1 MLEIDSDLAQTQ
13 RAELVA
19 YADNVRRLRQAGLLR
34 PALHEFLLWEAGQI
48 LMALGQRMKERSA
61 IDRQIA
67 NSSGLSWVIE

>member
-19 YADNVRRLRQAGLLR
+19 YADNVRRLRRAGLLR

-67 NSSGLSWVIE
+67 NSSGLSRVIE